1 MTDSPDVPVRR
12 WILVPASLTLVITL
26 VRLAGELMHWNPVFF
41 SRASGGAGAVVGI
54 VWLVPI
60 LGIYFAMKLR
70 DIGERPPGLLRGFG
84 FVVLAGLVP
93 IATGFLGS
101 ALGLRPVQILGLVCV
116 ALFVSI
122 LVVKPAW
129 PSLARLLWF
138 YGLAARIPVILVMLF
153 AILGDWGTHYD
164 VTSPELASLTPLVRW
179 LVIAVLPQITL
190 WMGFTVVC
198 GMVFGLLTIAVAG
211 KKS

>member
-1 MTDSPDVPVRR
+1 MTDSPAVPVRQ
-12 WILVPASLTLVITL
+12 WILVPAIVSLVITL
-26 VRLAGELMHWNPVFF
+26 VRLAGELMHWNPTFF
-41 SRASGGAGAVVGI
+41 SRAGGGAGAVVGI

-60 LGIYFAMKLR
+60 LGIYFAIKLR
-70 DIGERPPGLLRGFG
+70 DVGDRPAGLLRGFG

-93 IATGFLGS
+93 LATGFLGS
-101 ALGLRPVQILGLVCV
+101 ALGLRAIQILGLVCV

-138 YGLAARIPVILVMLF
+138 YGLAARIPVILVMLV
-153 AILGDWGTHYD
+153 AIFGDWGTHYD
-164 VTSPELASLTPLVRW
+164 VTTPELASLPPLIKW
-179 LVIAVLPQITL
+179 LLIAVLPQITL

-198 GMVFGLLTIAVAG
+198 GMVFGLLTMAVAG